1 MIKHL
6 ILGEPLSTVG
16 EQLGL
21 QGSEVFI
28 KGDTTYLQLKG
39 WVDMRTREQ
48 VLENYRYS
56 TYPDSILP
64 NIITGSPTI
73 VNPSY
78 EQRLL
83 DKVALEAFK
92 VFTQSDM
99 SQDSH
104 TASDIAYAAY
114 EHAKIF
120 MQERKKYSNDG

>member
-48 VLENYRYS
+48 VLGNYRYS

-64 NIITGSPTI
+64 NIITGSPA
-73 VNPSY
+73 NPSY
-78 EQRLL
+78 EQMLL
-83 DKVALEAFK
+83 DKVALETFLVILPLAAANNIPEP
-92 VFTQSDM
+92 
-99 SQDSH
+99 H
-104 TASDIAYAAY
+104 TCEAAY
-114 EHAKIF
+114 NTAELF
-120 MQERKKYSNDG
+120 MQERNKRNNDG